1 MLFTKIKT
9 SFTKNSLRLFSILSI
24 FTFLNSGMAHSESVA
39 GLKGDSVN
47 HELMTLSGLVSQTF
61 IDSLLFF
68 DGDHRSQE
76 SMQTAIS
83 SVDRILTNLKSNELK
98 DKQILEVTSSHWQLV
113 KKHINDM
120 PEDPGYSYFYLER
133 LSKAIDQTRNSV
145 DGYVQSQKNDISKND
160 YDIYQT
166 NSEILKVVTMHL
178 SSAVMDVGN
187 DEGSKATLRKHC
199 SIADKN
205 VQNVVVSNPSVKS
218 YVLRSW
224 KYIQAPICVTGKK
237 GGNYTIAHFSK
248 QIFSKLNNLYG
259 SNAAIANGGL

>member
-1 MLFTKIKT
+1 MLFTKIKI
-9 SFTKNSLRLFSILSI
+9 SFTQNSLRLFSLLSI
-24 FTFLNSGMAHSESVA
+24 LTLLNSGVAHSESVTVS
-39 GLKGDSVN
+39 KSDSVN
-47 HELMTLSGLVSQTF
+47 HELMTLGGLVSQTF

-76 SMQTAIS
+76 SMQAAIS
-83 SVDRILTNLKSNELK
+83 EVDKILTRLKPIELK
-98 DKQILEVTSSHWQLV
+98 DAQALDVMTSHWQLA
-113 KKHINDM
+113 KKHISDM

-133 LSKAIDQTRNSV
+133 LSKAIDQTRDSV
-145 DGYVQSQKNDISKND
+145 EGYVQSQKNDIAKND
-160 YDIYQT
+160 YNIFQT

-178 SSAVMDVGN
+178 SSAVLDVGN

-205 VQNVVVSNPSVKS
+205 VQNVVASNPSVKS

-259 SNAAIANGGL
+259 SSTAVANGGL